1 MEEKMK
7 VISYMKIDY
16 MLTRQQ
22 LRIMLPIAIVAVLVG
37 KGMDGMGVMVSC
49 CYMLF
54 VATLFSTAP
63 FGACHRKNTGFLLML
78 PGTVTERVTGRFLY
92 GLSYIV
98 MTVIICLAGM
108 GVYGLLGH
116 EITRLSVGLFLCN
129 VALSIVIVALEYL
142 ISYLFGEGKN
152 NWQYLGNIVRIAPGM
167 GMFFLF
173 MFILRKADEA
183 AYAMDRLVFLTEK
196 IMSAG
201 LVALAAALLIMA
213 LAVFICVKVIEKR
226 DYA

>member
-1 MEEKMK
+1 M
-7 VISYMKIDY
+7 
-16 MLTRQQ
+16 
-22 LRIMLPIAIVAVLVG
+22 
-37 KGMDGMGVMVSC
+37 
-49 CYMLF
+49 
-54 VATLFSTAP
+54 
-63 FGACHRKNTGFLLML
+63 
-78 PGTVTERVTGRFLY
+78 
-92 GLSYIV
+92 
-98 MTVIICLAGM
+98 
-108 GVYGLLGH
+108 
-116 EITRLSVGLFLCN
+116 CN

-173 MFILRKADEA
+173 MFILRKADEE

>member
-98 MTVIICLAGM
+98 MTVIICLAGL
-108 GVYGLLGH
+108 GL
-116 EITRLSVGLFLCN
+116 
-129 VALSIVIVALEYL
+129 
-142 ISYLFGEGKN
+142 
-152 NWQYLGNIVRIAPGM
+152 
-167 GMFFLF
+167 
-173 MFILRKADEA
+173 
-183 AYAMDRLVFLTEK
+183 
-196 IMSAG
+196 
-201 LVALAAALLIMA
+201 
-213 LAVFICVKVIEKR
+213 
-226 DYA
+226 

>member
-1 MEEKMK
+1 MRA
-7 VISYMKIDY
+7 IQYMKIDY

-22 LRIMLPIAIVAVLVG
+22 LRFMLLIVIVAMLVG
-37 KGMDGMGVMVSC
+37 KGMGGMGVMVGCS
-49 CYMLF
+49 YMLF
-54 VATLFSTAP
+54 VATIFSTAP

-78 PGTVTERVTGRFLY
+78 PGTVWERVAGRFLY

-116 EITRLSVGLFLCN
+116 EITRMTIGLFLCN
-129 VALSIVIVALEYL
+129 LALAIVIVALEYL
-142 ISYLFGEGKN
+142 ISYLFGEGRS
-152 NWQYLGNIVRIAPGM
+152 NWQYLGNIVRMAPGM

-173 MFILRKADEA
+173 MFILGKADEE

-201 LVALAAALLIMA
+201 LFALAAALLIMA

>member
-1 MEEKMK
+1 
-7 VISYMKIDY
+7 
-16 MLTRQQ
+16 
-22 LRIMLPIAIVAVLVG
+22 
-37 KGMDGMGVMVSC
+37 MDGMGVMVSC

-63 FGACHRKNTGFLLML
+63 FGACHRKNAGFLLML

-173 MFILRKADEA
+173 MFILRKADEE

>member
-1 MEEKMK
+1 MRA
-7 VISYMKIDY
+7 IQYMKIDY

-22 LRIMLPIAIVAVLVG
+22 LRFMLLIVIVAMLVG
-37 KGMDGMGVMVSC
+37 KGMGGMGVMVGCS
-49 CYMLF
+49 YMLF
-54 VATLFSTAP
+54 VATIFSTAP

-78 PGTVTERVTGRFLY
+78 PGTVWERVAGRFLY

-108 GVYGLLGH
+108 GMYGLLGH
-116 EITRLSVGLFLCN
+116 EITRMTIGLFLCN
-129 VALSIVIVALEYL
+129 LALAIVIVALEYL
-142 ISYLFGEGKN
+142 ISYLFGEGRS
-152 NWQYLGNIVRIAPGM
+152 NWQYLGNIVRMAPGM

-173 MFILRKADEA
+173 MFILGKADEET
-183 AYAMDRLVFLTEK
+183 YVMDRLVFLTEK

-201 LVALAAALLIMA
+201 LFALAAALLIMA

>member
-1 MEEKMK
+1 
-7 VISYMKIDY
+7 
-16 MLTRQQ
+16 
-22 LRIMLPIAIVAVLVG
+22 
-37 KGMDGMGVMVSC
+37 
-49 CYMLF
+49 
-54 VATLFSTAP
+54 
-63 FGACHRKNTGFLLML
+63 
-78 PGTVTERVTGRFLY
+78 
-92 GLSYIV
+92 
-98 MTVIICLAGM
+98 M

-173 MFILRKADEA
+173 MFILRKADEE

-196 IMSAG
+196 TYVRRPGCAG
-201 LVALAAALLIMA
+201 GRSPDHGACRFYLR
-213 LAVFICVKVIEKR
+213 KG
-226 DYA
+226 D